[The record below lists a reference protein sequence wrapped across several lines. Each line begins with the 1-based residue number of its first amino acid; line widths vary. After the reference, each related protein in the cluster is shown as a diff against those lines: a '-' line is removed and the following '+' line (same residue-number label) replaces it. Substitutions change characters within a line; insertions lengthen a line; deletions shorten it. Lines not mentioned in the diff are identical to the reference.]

1 MLSRSKLNQYKLFA
15 LPCLI
20 GASLLSSTAFADDKR
35 KGTFFGNEARGKWII
50 GVKAAKVENDG
61 AVREINTDDSDAT
74 GLILGYEFS
83 RPVGDGGSSTVELE
97 ILGIDDADVD
107 NGALGQWNGDIVNL
121 FFTYR
126 SPGTVYWKGKIGV
139 SYTSLDYT
147 LPLIS
152 EQNDT
157 SLAVGLGLGYRVED
171 YGVVELEYSKDSGDN
186 DVGLFGLNA
195 MLRF

>member
-1 MLSRSKLNQYKLFA
+1 MNNTYKLLA
-15 LPCLI
+15 LPCALGMGLI
-20 GASLLSSTAFADDKR
+20 TSPVFADEAR
-35 KGTFFGNEARGKWII
+35 KGTFFGKEAAGKWIV

-61 AVREINTDDSDAT
+61 AVREINTDDSEAT
-74 GLILGYEFS
+74 GLVLGYEFA
-83 RPVGDGGSSTVELE
+83 RPVGDSGSSSVELE
-97 ILGIDDADVD
+97 ILSIDDADVD
-107 NGALGQWNGDIVNL
+107 NGSLGEWNGDIVNL

-126 SPGTVYWKGKIGV
+126 SPGTVYWKGKIGL

-157 SLAVGLGLGYRVED
+157 SLALGLGLGYRIED

-186 DVGLFGLNA
+186 DIGLFGLNA
-195 MLRF
+195 MINF